1 MIRSLVILAL
11 TLGPAFAAPDTYH
24 LSPGGST
31 VAWATDLGETEISG
45 TMPIDRAD
53 LELDFAAPATSRIRV
68 VIDAAGADASLPFA
82 VEAMRGENVLHTTA
96 HPKITFAATG
106 IRTQGNAATVDGLLT
121 IRGTTLPI
129 RLAARFFRPPGSAE
143 GDLSRLSVQLTG
155 KLSRSAYGAAG
166 FADLVGDEVRLNIV
180 ARIARED

>member
-1 MIRSLVILAL
+1 MIRLFLMLAL
-11 TLGPAFAAPDTYH
+11 SGSPAFAAPETYH
-24 LSPGGST
+24 LSPGSST

-53 LELDFAAPATSRIRV
+53 LELDFAAPATSRISV
-68 VIDAAGADASLPFA
+68 VIDAAGADATLPFA
-82 VEAMRGENVLHTTA
+82 AEALRGEDVLNTAA

-121 IRGTTLPI
+121 IRGKTLPI

-143 GDLSRLSVQLTG
+143 GDLSRISVQLTG
-155 KLSRSAYGAAG
+155 RLSRAAYGAAG